1 MKILTK
7 ENKRT
12 LKYMLQS
19 VERLRDAA
27 IDEIIQSSVTVASAA
42 RDVADAIE
50 QFESVQQD
58 ILNYFY
64 D

>member
-27 IDEIIQSSVTVASAA
+27 IDEIMQNSVTVASAA
-42 RDVADAIE
+42 RDVAATIE
-50 QFESVQQD
+50 QFEGVQQD
-58 ILNYFY
+58 VLNYFY